1 MSPSRRLPSTLCRLL
16 ALCCAVAALVG
27 CSSGQ
32 RKQTVAEKAQLKD
45 QTLSAQQLDL
55 LSNAFSDRYYTLMLS
70 ASERVM
76 RDNPS
81 LEQRRLMNGLRL
93 LGVSSMY
100 DIATSPDTV
109 TQLVDQLVVVTLQNY
124 FWVDSGR
131 SQRIWGDRAQ
141 FLVQNLRRARED
153 IWSIAERVFTQ
164 DQLDELDLLISSWW
178 YRAGGTEFVAYV
190 RFTDVAAQRG
200 ADLISEVKSGGG
212 LLEPLDRATEQVA
225 QANMALQRSFFWAK
239 RLPLFANWQV
249 QALTYDFLIMPET
262 QTLLGNVN
270 RVAETAGNLPGILE
284 SKGDMG
290 KELLTQYRDSIQAT
304 SALVDKV
311 GPLMTTVQ
319 GVAQES
325 GTAVGRVNES
335 LRIVQ
340 AMQAEAAKANGGAQS
355 KPVDL
360 QEYGALLENLHKNL
374 VAANALLGTTQ
385 DLTDKKQLA
394 ERLQPI
400 ENLIQMRIREV
411 QGATD
416 AVVGGLI
423 GRLAMLIGGV
433 LAALFLFHL
442 WRRKQKA

>member
-1 MSPSRRLPSTLCRLL
+1 MRVLLGAQLPSKKPLKNSPKT
-16 ALCCAVAALVG
+16 AA
-27 CSSGQ
+27 
-32 RKQTVAEKAQLKD
+32 RTEPRAP
-45 QTLSAQQLDL
+45 T
-55 LSNAFSDRYYTLMLS
+55 T
-70 ASERVM
+70 
-76 RDNPS
+76 RDH
-81 LEQRRLMNGLRL
+81 
-93 LGVSSMY
+93 
-100 DIATSPDTV
+100 
-109 TQLVDQLVVVTLQNY
+109 
-124 FWVDSGR
+124 
-131 SQRIWGDRAQ
+131 
-141 FLVQNLRRARED
+141 
-153 IWSIAERVFTQ
+153 
-164 DQLDELDLLISSWW
+164 
-178 YRAGGTEFVAYV
+178 
-190 RFTDVAAQRG
+190 
-200 ADLISEVKSGGG
+200 
-212 LLEPLDRATEQVA
+212 
-225 QANMALQRSFFWAK
+225 
-239 RLPLFANWQV
+239 
-249 QALTYDFLIMPET
+249 
-262 QTLLGNVN
+262 
-270 RVAETAGNLPGILE
+270 RVAETVGNLPGILE

-304 SALVDKV
+304 SALLDKV

-340 AMQAEAAKANGGAQS
+340 AMQAEAAKASGGAPSQ
-355 KPVDL
+355 PVDL

-423 GRLAMLIGGV
+423 GRLAMLVGGV